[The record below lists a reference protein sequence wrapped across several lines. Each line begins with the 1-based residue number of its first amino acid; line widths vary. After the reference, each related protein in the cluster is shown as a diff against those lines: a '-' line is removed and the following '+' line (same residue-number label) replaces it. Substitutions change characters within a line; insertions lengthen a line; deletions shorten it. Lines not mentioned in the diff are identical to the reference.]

1 MSKAVLEICWLGR
14 LRYDDALQRQH
25 QLVEQRR
32 AGSIPNTLLL
42 LEHEPVITLGR
53 RGSQEHILR
62 EEPDLTA
69 RGIEVRESE
78 RGGDVTFHGP
88 GQLVGY
94 PIVALDEARRDAHR
108 YLRDLESALID
119 LAANYSIVATRKEGL
134 TGVWVGKDKLA
145 AIGVKLFRDWITG
158 HGFAIN
164 VGADLSGFRSIVPCG
179 IRDHGVTS
187 LARILRREPRLKEV
201 AARAAV
207 HTAHHLGL
215 RAIASPRPGE
225 RLALPDRTAV
235 PSSSVRKEL

>member
-1 MSKAVLEICWLGR
+1 LSETVLEICWLGR

-53 RGSQEHILR
+53 RGSQEHILL

-78 RGGDVTFHGP
+78 RGGDVT
-88 GQLVGY
+88 LT
-94 PIVALDEARRDAHR
+94 RRDAHR

-119 LAANYSIVATRKEGL
+119 LAAHYSIVATRKEGL
-134 TGVWVGKDKLA
+134 TGVWVGQDKLA

-179 IRDHGVTS
+179 ILDHGVTS
-187 LARILRREPRLKEV
+187 LARVLRREPRLKEV

-207 HTAHHLGL
+207 YTAHHLGL
-215 RAIASPRPGE
+215 RAIPSTRPGE
-225 RLALPDRTAV
+225 RLALPALTAV